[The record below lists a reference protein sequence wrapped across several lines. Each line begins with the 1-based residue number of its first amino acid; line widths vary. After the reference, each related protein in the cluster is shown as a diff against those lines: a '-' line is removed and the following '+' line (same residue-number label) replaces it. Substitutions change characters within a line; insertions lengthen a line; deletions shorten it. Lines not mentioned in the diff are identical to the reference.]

1 MFNNSSPDQ
10 VSYYVRSLEGSHAGH
25 ADTRTISGSSMK
37 RSTSPKPRLEIELS
51 DSDEDDTSEPAFD
64 PLSALV
70 LHSQSQPQELDVA
83 RLPSVKPSD
92 SLALIPRQLESSQ
105 SILFLEI
112 DKPSVIT
119 LKNVVDKRGD
129 RFHITPHREAVIV
142 ECPTG
147 GHFVDDHGG
156 KIVRKVDKAQP
167 AEVRCVGDEEV
178 AKFQARGVAPLK
190 VGWRKKSRD
199 FTESGTIEGIEDED
213 VVDFETE
220 LRHRVSKT
228 HTVPLRLVHDRPGVH
243 TVALT
248 SVTDDLHNTYNP
260 SGHSAEKVFNVI
272 SRSSARFD
280 CASPV
285 QLLKDRTATIP
296 VLLDGSGPLP
306 PDLEVEYTHKSPE
319 GKISTKSLKVSKRVE
334 HVVVSEPGTYTLV
347 EIAGQCAGSVME
359 PSSCMV
365 QMVPLPS
372 ADMTVT
378 TLHEW

>member
-1 MFNNSSPDQ
+1 
-10 VSYYVRSLEGSHAGH
+10 
-25 ADTRTISGSSMK
+25 
-37 RSTSPKPRLEIELS
+37 
-51 DSDEDDTSEPAFD
+51 
-64 PLSALV
+64 
-70 LHSQSQPQELDVA
+70 VA

-199 FTESGTIEGIEDED
+199 STESGTIEGIEDED

-280 CASPV
+280 
-285 QLLKDRTATIP
+285 
-296 VLLDGSGPLP
+296 LLDGSGPLP